1 MDGVTEWPVYEG
13 RMVRIIAEPEKGYRL
28 KEWTE
33 AEGFVIPEEK
43 IPNTLEFAMPA
54 NDVSVT
60 AVFEEGEDLYTVS
73 ISQTEGG
80 TIEAS
85 VYGQLAFR

>member
-1 MDGVTEWPVYEG
+1 M
-13 RMVRIIAEPEKGYRL
+13 RIIAEPEKGYRL

-60 AVFEEGEDLYTVS
+60 LFSRKGRTC
-73 ISQTEGG
+73 I
-80 TIEAS
+80 
-85 VYGQLAFR
+85 R